1 MTIPA
6 IIKNNPL
13 LIGGVIVAV
22 IAVLWISTRGA
33 KQTGRDIGG
42 GAVDLVFGT
51 VGGAGGAVV
60 DNMNDP
66 HINPLYGFGSSVGET
81 LFNWTH

>member
-1 MTIPA
+1 MKIPA
-6 IIKNNPL
+6 IVKNNPL

-60 DNMNDP
+60 DNLNDP
-66 HINPLYGFGSSVGET
+66 SINPLYNFGSSVGET
-81 LFNWTH
+81 IFNWTH